1 MVNSLEVPPYLLQ
14 PLIPRI
20 IAGTVTCAQA
30 FGSEIYVGCSNGEL
44 LRYALQPD
52 ADPTKILSFSCI
64 PPLDYSLLFLLFHNS
79 SLRHHANIAQL
90 DAYALLSQ
98 QSHPSGKQID
108 ELILVPCIAR
118 VLILCDR
125 QLHIYTLPSLDLVP
139 NTKPVRNVE
148 ALAVDHNH
156 LQRPAATSLTTRAT
170 STSTNF
176 PTERGKI
183 DAIDLCVI
191 KRSTIAMYSLGE
203 EKLSFTREIPFRSG
217 SLRAQR
223 SGRHLCI
230 ATADIYSVID
240 LVTAQMFELLPV
252 TQVEVTAGTIKP
264 HIVVISPSEFL
275 LLSWTG
281 GSTLGLFVTG
291 DGDPVRG
298 TLEWPAYP
306 VSVCLD
312 YPYLTTLLPNGTI
325 EVHSV
330 ETQTITQ
337 VIPAP
342 DFGEGGKPGLV
353 SCLAGYAAPSSECRD
368 KMRKVKVGL
377 VRSGEVG
384 LKMDDDKVHES
395 QNEEVEEEKDADSV
409 RTKKRTRIVFED
421 NDDSTEVP
429 SVSI

>member
-1 MVNSLEVPPYLLQ
+1 MVNPLEVPPYLLQ
-14 PLIPRI
+14 PLIPSI
-20 IAGTVTCAQA
+20 TAGTITCAQA

-44 LRYALQPD
+44 LRYALHPD
-52 ADPTKILSFSCI
+52 ADPTK
-64 PPLDYSLLFLLFHNS
+64 
-79 SLRHHANIAQL
+79 L

-118 VLILCDR
+118 ALILCDR
-125 QLHIYTLPSLDLVP
+125 QFHIYTLPSLDLAP
-139 NTKPVRNVE
+139 NTKPIRNVE

-156 LQRPAATSLTTRAT
+156 LQRPAATSLTTRAAST
-170 STSTNF
+170 STSF
-176 PTERGKI
+176 PTERGKN

-203 EKLSFTREIPFRSG
+203 EKLTFTREIPFRPG
-217 SLRAQR
+217 ALRAQR
-223 SGRHLCI
+223 SGRHLCV

-240 LVTAQMFELLPV
+240 LATAQMFELLPV
-252 TQVEVTAGTIKP
+252 TQVEGTAGTIKP
-264 HIVVISPSEFL
+264 HILVISPSEFL

-281 GSTLGLFVTG
+281 GSTLGLFITG
-291 DGDPVRG
+291 EGDPVRG
-298 TLEWPAYP
+298 TLEWPAHP

-312 YPYLTTLLPNGTI
+312 FPYLTTSLPNGTI

-330 ETQTITQ
+330 ETQAIIQ

-342 DFGEGGKPGLV
+342 DFGEGGRLGLV
-353 SCLAGYAAPSSECRD
+353 SCLAGYAVPSSERGD

-377 VRSGEVG
+377 VRSGKVG
-384 LKMDDDKVHES
+384 LKMDDEKVHEG
-395 QNEEVEEEKDADSV
+395 QNEKTEELEKEIDVD
-409 RTKKRTRIVFED
+409 
-421 NDDSTEVP
+421 VP

>member
-1 MVNSLEVPPYLLQ
+1 MVNPLEVPPYFLQ
-14 PLIPRI
+14 PLISSI
-20 IAGTVTCAQA
+20 TAGTVTCAQA

-44 LRYALQPD
+44 LRYALHPD
-52 ADPTKILSFSCI
+52 TDPTK
-64 PPLDYSLLFLLFHNS
+64 LDS
-79 SLRHHANIAQL
+79 
-90 DAYALLSQ
+90 YALLSQ
-98 QSHPSGKQID
+98 QSHSSGKQID

-118 VLILCDR
+118 ALILCDR
-125 QLHIYTLPSLDLVP
+125 QLHIYTLPSLDLIP
-139 NTKPVRNVE
+139 NTKPVRNIE

-176 PTERGKI
+176 STERGKNN
-183 DAIDLCVI
+183 AVDLCVI
-191 KRSTIAMYSLGE
+191 KRSTIAMYSLSE
-203 EKLSFTREIPFRSG
+203 EKLTYAREIPFRPG
-217 SLRAQR
+217 AIRAQR

-230 ATADIYSVID
+230 ATADIYSVVD
-240 LVTAQMFELLPV
+240 LATAQMFELLPV
-252 TQVEVTAGTIKP
+252 TQVEVTPGTIKP
-264 HIVVISPSEFL
+264 HIIVISPSEFL

-291 DGDPVRG
+291 EGDPVRG

-312 YPYLTTLLPNGTI
+312 FPYLATLLPNGTI

-330 ETQTITQ
+330 ETQTIVQ

-342 DFGEGGKPGLV
+342 DFGEGGRPGLI

-377 VRSGEVG
+377 VRSGNVAP
-384 LKMDDDKVHES
+384 KMDDDKVHEG
-395 QNEEVEEEKDADSV
+395 QNEKMEEVENEKDADL
-409 RTKKRTRIVFED
+409 
-421 NDDSTEVP
+421 P

>member
-52 ADPTKILSFSCI
+52 ADPTK
-64 PPLDYSLLFLLFHNS
+64 
-79 SLRHHANIAQL
+79 L

-125 QLHIYTLPSLDLVP
+125 QFHIYTLPSLDLVP
-139 NTKPVRNVE
+139 NAKPVRNVE

-170 STSTNF
+170 STSANF

-203 EKLSFTREIPFRSG
+203 EKLIFTREIPFRPG

-281 GSTLGLFVTG
+281 GSTLGLFITG
-291 DGDPVRG
+291 EGDPVRG

-353 SCLAGYAAPSSECRD
+353 SCLAGYAAPSSERRD

-384 LKMDDDKVHES
+384 LNMDDDKVHES
-395 QNEEVEEEKDADSV
+395 QNEEVEEEKDAESV

-421 NDDSTEVP
+421 NDDSTDVP